1 MPICVPAS
9 HTGTQNNQSVVET
22 SFSALSRRSGQQL
35 GFIGQG
41 ETAVRSR
48 PIHRLSRQ
56 PARDCIGPRQPHQ
69 QNASEDWNLTGK
81 KGSDAL
87 LRRGGRR
94 GCRIARRNGC
104 LNCSDTEELARRD
117 ALHAGRQ
124 DHEAPNRRSL
134 LVSCKT
140 QYESRNKTR
149 LG

>member
-9 HTGTQNNQSVVET
+9 HTGTQNNQSLVAT

-69 QNASEDWNLTGK
+69 QNASEDWNLTAT
-81 KGSDAL
+81 KGGDAL
-87 LRRGGRR
+87 LRRGGKGLWHRPQKWVLELFRHR
-94 GCRIARRNGC
+94 GVSSKRCIACRPTGSRSHQQEIVVS
-104 LNCSDTEELARRD
+104 LM
-117 ALHAGRQ
+117 Q
-124 DHEAPNRRSL
+124 DPAQ
-134 LVSCKT
+134 V
-140 QYESRNKTR
+140 
-149 LG
+149 